1 MKTLNIINYKNIFLF
16 IFSVLSIITSCTE
29 DFEETNTD
37 PNNPKE
43 VDIPLIF
50 TSGERSILY
59 KYGRFTEGTDWDLW
73 CGLWIQTFAGNHG
86 NGVNYDLYD
95 ILPNASLWDR
105 QYDALNDLKIV
116 ISLGT
121 EREAWQHVGAS
132 KIISALALG
141 TLTSQYGGI
150 PWSEALVGSEN
161 PNPKFDTQEEIY
173 NSMFSLLSEGIADLD
188 KTSSIQLGA
197 EDFVFHNSAAASN
210 EEQLNKWKALA
221 YALEARYRNHFS
233 IKDPSGSATAA
244 LTAVDNAKSA
254 GFTEHAYDLVFPYEG
269 ADIYRNGYYHLF
281 QNNQMIASEVFMN
294 TLTSTN
300 DPRKEA
306 YWNTEATDGTVVGYT
321 GKSNGFGTDNASYS
335 PVGPQGF
342 YGKET
347 SPQLISTH
355 FELLFI
361 EAEAALRS
369 GDAERAATAHNAAI
383 IAQLN
388 LVTPSAIEFLTSS
401 GGDVSTYQAK
411 INTYIAAFADEDAGS
426 ITIEKIMT
434 EKHKAMFTMNTESWV
449 DVRRHNYDYPAT
461 LSIPT
466 NDGKA
471 IATEFIQRV
480 PYPEESTNTNSN
492 TPDGVTIFDQLWI
505 FKAN

>member
-1 MKTLNIINYKNIFLF
+1 MKTQNIINYKNIFLF
-16 IFSVLSIITSCTE
+16 IFSVLTVITSCSE
-29 DFEETNTD
+29 EFEEINTD

-43 VDIPLIF
+43 VDIPLVF

-59 KYGRFTEGTDWDLW
+59 KYGRFTNGTDWDLW

-141 TLTSQYGGI
+141 TLTSHYGGI
-150 PWSEALVGSEN
+150 PWSEALSGSEN

-173 NSMFSLLSEGIADLD
+173 NSMFSLLSEGITDLD
-188 KTSSIQLGA
+188 KASSITLGE
-197 EDFVFHNSAAASN
+197 EDFVYNGDVD
-210 EEQLNKWKALA
+210 KWKALA

-233 IKDPSGSATAA
+233 IKNPSGSATAA

-254 GFTEHAYDLVFPYEG
+254 GFTEHAYDLIFPYEG
-269 ADIYRNGYYHLF
+269 ADIYLNGYFHLF
-281 QNNQMIASEVFMN
+281 ENNQMIASEVFMN
-294 TLTSTN
+294 TLINTN

-342 YGKET
+342 YGKKT
-347 SPQLISTH
+347 SDQLIATH

-369 GDAERAATAHNAAI
+369 GDADRAATAHNAAI

-388 LVTPSAIEFLTSS
+388 LVTPSAIETLTAN
-401 GGDVSTYQAK
+401 GGDVSAYQTK
-411 INTYIAAFADEDAGS
+411 ISAYITGFASETAGS
-426 ITIEKIMT
+426 ITLEKIMT
-434 EKHKAMFTMNTESWV
+434 EKHKAMFTMNSESWV
-449 DVRRHNYDYPAT
+449 DVRRHNYDYPAN
-461 LSIPT
+461 LSIPI

-471 IATEFIQRV
+471 IASEFIQRV

-492 TPDGVTIFDQLWI
+492 TPGGVTIFDQLWI